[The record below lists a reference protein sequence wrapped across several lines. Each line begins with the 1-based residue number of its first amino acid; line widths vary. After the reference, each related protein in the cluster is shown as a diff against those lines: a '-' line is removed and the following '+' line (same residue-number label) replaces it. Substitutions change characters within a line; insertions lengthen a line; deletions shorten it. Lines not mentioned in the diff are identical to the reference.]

1 MMTETSFQRANRLAD
16 EAKAQARAR
25 GSIDYSR
32 YEPLAKVE
40 PLEARDSVETE
51 VWEQIEWEARRWHG
65 IPEQEEEERPDMVEF
80 LSVVREV
87 LIELREEAARER
99 RRMMALREKLALRQA
114 TLAFID
120 VGSGYLVPVEVPLIG
135 LDTGVY
141 LIS

>member
-1 MMTETSFQRANRLAD
+1 MTETSFQRANRLAE
-16 EAKAQARAR
+16 EAKARARAQ
-25 GSIDYSR
+25 GGIDFAR
-32 YEPLAKVE
+32 YEPLPNGE
-40 PLEARDSVETE
+40 PLEARDSVEAE

-141 LIS
+141 